1 MEDKWVNRLITIW
14 KDVWM
19 DRQIEDTRWM
29 ANGWW
34 MEDRWMD
41 GLWMNSWL
49 NAGWIDGWIAGYIEV
64 AWVDRQA
71 DRWMLNG
78 WKVSNGCTNGQVQS

>member
-1 MEDKWVNRLITIW
+1 
-14 KDVWM
+14 
-19 DRQIEDTRWM
+19 
-29 ANGWW
+29 
-34 MEDRWMD
+34 MD